1 MRARVAIAAAVVFV
15 VAAFALPAGASA
27 KTKTVYAGQ
36 PPSTRALAR
45 KLGITKAFGQK
56 YAPGANAFF
65 NQTVTINQ
73 GDSVKWVGLVAGF
86 HTIDLPGSSGK
97 DIALIIPVGAPGPV
111 NDFAGIP
118 FWFSGHAPT
127 LGFNPQLLA
136 RIGGSTYDGSSR
148 VDTGLAAGP
157 KPSDSV
163 KVTFTKPGRY
173 KYFCDVHTGMV
184 GYVVV
189 RAKGKAVPSAKQD
202 AAALK
207 QRLTT
212 DLLAAKKLASTKIAA
227 NHVSLGLS
235 SPAGVELF
243 AMFPATLTVKAGTV
257 VTFSMSLNSRE
268 VHTAAFGTKS
278 YLKGLADSV
287 ASPNFDQQALFPS
300 SDPALGPIPLAP
312 SSHGNGFANTGA
324 LDRDPA
330 TTTLPPSGQIKFTTP
345 GTYHYVCL
353 IHPFMHGTVIVK

>member
-1 MRARVAIAAAVVFV
+1 MRARVAIAAGVMLV

-27 KTKTVYAGQ
+27 KTKTVYAGP
-36 PPSTRALAR
+36 PPSTQALAH
-45 KLGITKAFGQK
+45 KLGITKAFGKK
-56 YAPGANAFF
+56 YSPSANAFF

-73 GDSVKWVGLVAGF
+73 GDAVKWVGLVSGF

-97 DIALIIPVGAPGPV
+97 DIPLIIPVGGLASV
-111 NDFAGIP
+111 NDFAGNP
-118 FWFSGHAPT
+118 FWFSGHAPN

-136 RIGGSTYDGSSR
+136 PSGGSTYDGTSR

-207 QRLTT
+207 RQLTT

-243 AMFPATLTVKAGTV
+243 AMFPARLTVKAGTV

-278 YLKGLADSV
+278 YLKVLADSV
-287 ASPNFDQQALFPS
+287 ASPSFDQQALYPS
-300 SDPALGPIPLAP
+300 SSPALGPIALSP

-324 LDRDPA
+324 LDRDA
-330 TTTLPPSGQIKFTTP
+330 TTPLTPSGQIKFTTP

-353 IHPFMHGTVIVK
+353 IHPFMHGTVVVK